1 MRKYPYRRLKAIWCR
16 LIGHDWMA
24 YDFYYNFKT
33 KETTHV
39 DKCLFCNRERLER
52 VQRDD
57 C

>member
-1 MRKYPYRRLKAIWCR
+1 MRKHPYRRLKAIWCR